1 MYGVLVLYVRTSL
14 SGESASGQEAPPTV
28 PRLLNLDLDNR
39 EERVPS
45 ESDVQDILSSA
56 HAPQSQV
63 LGQTI
68 TVFFLYVTLEIH
80 TLVSNLHISIISL
93 RFEVS

>member
-1 MYGVLVLYVRTSL
+1 MYVRTSL

-68 TVFFLYVTLEIH
+68 TVFFLYVTLEIP
-80 TLVSNLHISIISL
+80 ISIVSL